1 MKKLLKKL
9 RDWLIV
15 KMGGVTRENAES
27 ILEYWDKDVHKLA
40 ILTEMNAS
48 LEQTNNSL
56 SGENNRLKMELDRN
70 PPAWKML
77 QADENLPL
85 ATLCAEKVFQQTPD
99 TDIELVQFVR
109 EELEL
114 KLLDGVKP
122 FIDYQFKND
131 FAGNTRARATLQLLK
146 GPAPIWGPGE

>member
-1 MKKLLKKL
+1 MKQLLKTL

-15 KMGGVTRENAES
+15 RLGGVTRENANS
-27 ILEYWDKDVHKLA
+27 VLEYWDKDVHKLA
-40 ILTEMNAS
+40 ILAEQNAC
-48 LEQTNNSL
+48 LKETNNFL
-56 SGENNRLKMELDRN
+56 SNENSRLKKELDRN

-77 QADENLPL
+77 QADETLPL

-99 TDIELVQFVR
+99 TGIELMQFVK
-109 EELEL
+109 EELAL

-131 FAGNTRARATLQLLK
+131 FAGDTRARATLRVIK
-146 GPAPIWGPGE
+146 KPAPIWEAGE